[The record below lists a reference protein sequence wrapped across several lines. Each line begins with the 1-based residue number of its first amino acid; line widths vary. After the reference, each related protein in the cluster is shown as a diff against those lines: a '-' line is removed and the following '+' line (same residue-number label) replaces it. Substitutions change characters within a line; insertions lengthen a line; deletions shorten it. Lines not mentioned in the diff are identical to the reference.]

1 MPGWI
6 SSASTD
12 PPADPRG
19 ARRHAPARTPG
30 WQRALKA
37 AVFLAALLPLAR
49 LVAAGTAGAFGGL
62 GANPVEFVT
71 RSTGTWTLVFLCIT
85 LSVTPLRR
93 ISGWR
98 WPQRLRRMLGLF
110 AFFYGA
116 LHFTTYLWFEQWFE
130 VRAIVIDVIE
140 RPFITAGFIAFVL
153 MVPLA
158 VTSTDAMVRRLGR
171 QWSQLH
177 RLAYVIAPVGVLH
190 FWWHKAGKNDLA
202 EPAIY
207 AAIVI
212 ALLGWRLF
220 DHLRR
225 R

>member
-1 MPGWI
+1 MPGWT

-12 PPADPRG
+12 RPVEPRD
-19 ARRHAPARTPG
+19 ARRRAPVGTSNRL
-30 WQRALKA
+30 RALKA
-37 AVFLAALLPLAR
+37 AVFAAALLPLAR
-49 LVAAGTAGAFGGL
+49 LVAAGTTGALGGL

-85 LSVTPLRR
+85 LAITPLRR

-110 AFFYGA
+110 AFFYGL
-116 LHFTTYLWFEQWFE
+116 LHFTTYLWFDQWFAL
-130 VRAIVIDVIE
+130 RAIVLDVID

-158 VTSTDAMVRRLGR
+158 ATSTDAMVRRLGR

-177 RLAYVIAPVGVLH
+177 RLVDLIAPFGVLH

-207 AAIVI
+207 ATVVIV
-212 ALLGWRLF
+212 LLGWRVF